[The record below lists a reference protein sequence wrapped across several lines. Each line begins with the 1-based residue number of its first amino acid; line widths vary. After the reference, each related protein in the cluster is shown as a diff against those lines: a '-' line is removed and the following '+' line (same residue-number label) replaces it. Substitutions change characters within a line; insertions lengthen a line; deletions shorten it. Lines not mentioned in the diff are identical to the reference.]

1 MVLHPHSEDEVKTK
15 NKQEPKEIM
24 DRTALKAIASQLKE
38 AGADIKVLKIDTDDS
53 LQKKVNE
60 ALHALPSADTTTQL
74 DSIIPEKL
82 QTVLKRDCLG
92 VFIDLSDVSCIRCT
106 HVQTCV
112 RDYLSNLLNGDKLL
126 ALKPAMAGSA
136 VEELKKTTKESS
148 TSAAEPPKKAKPAKL
163 TYEPDRVLFVK
174 NMKHPN
180 PKKSAG
186 YDTIQAI
193 LDEVPG
199 TMSEMREIIDRDFE
213 QTDKEFITFLNSL
226 REVGMIKLVI
236 DLSEENKA
244 ELRAAG
250 FEI

>member
-1 MVLHPHSEDEVKTK
+1 VKTK

-38 AGADIKVLKIDTDDS
+38 AGADFKVLKIDTDDS

-60 ALHALPSADTTTQL
+60 ALHALPSAGVATQL

-92 VFIDLSDVSCIRCT
+92 VFIDLSDVSCVRCT

-112 RDYLSNLLNGDKLL
+112 RDYLSNLNGDKLL
-126 ALKPAMAGSA
+126 ALKPAMVGQV
-136 VEELKKTTKESS
+136 VEESKTVVKRAS
-148 TSAAEPPKKAKPAKL
+148 TSAADVPKKPAKI